1 MAVEGSPNKEAA
13 LAQAVSGNGSDGT
26 SVAASPNRSGLSL
39 MTFLVALWRRIA
51 AGHPAEPSRLPVAA
65 AGAAAALIGAGGMV
79 MAYISGGELLG
90 HYPLPSVDL
99 LRMSNDL
106 GFALAGV
113 AGSWAAGVAVATL
126 SIQGYTAGVFG
137 ASMRA
142 FGVLTAVALLPAML
156 FVPIGALILWV
167 LIAAVMWIRRPTSA
181 ELCADGSRERERRD
195 SNPATCGVTGRLRHL
210 DAQRQTPSDRLVCR
224 HFSFR
229 G

>member
-1 MAVEGSPNKEAA
+1 MSGSSDSLRRWEPYAGVA
-13 LAQAVSGNGSDGT
+13 YVVFFLASMVVSNPPADN
-26 SVAASPNRSGLSL
+26 ASNQKWIQSYASHHEQIHHLATGFLLLLAGLSL

-51 AGHPAEPSRLPVAA
+51 AAHPAEPSRLPVAA
-65 AGAAAALIGAGGMV
+65 AGAAAALIGAGAMV

-137 ASMRA
+137 ARMRA
-142 FGVLTAVALLPAML
+142 FGVLTAFAQLLAML
-156 FVPIGALILWV
+156 FVPLGALFLWA
-167 LIAAVMWIRRPTSA
+167 LIAAVMWIRRPAPASQGA
-181 ELCADGSRERERRD
+181 MAAAQLGGSG
-195 SNPATCGVTGRLRHL
+195 A
-210 DAQRQTPSDRLVCR
+210 
-224 HFSFR
+224 
-229 G
+229 